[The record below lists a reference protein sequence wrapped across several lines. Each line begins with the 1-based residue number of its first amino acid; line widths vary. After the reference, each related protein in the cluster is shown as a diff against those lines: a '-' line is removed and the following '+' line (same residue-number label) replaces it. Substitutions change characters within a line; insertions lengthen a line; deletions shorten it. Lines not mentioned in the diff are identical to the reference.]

1 MINMSTPKKKTRFY
15 PKLSPEVIKRKRE
28 TALNNLKK
36 ARTIETEPDNLDTS
50 TLKESTLKSTLKEST
65 LQSTLPTKES
75 TLKSTSKST
84 LKESTREYTE
94 ECTKEIMSTLGEHV
108 RKLSKG
114 TSASVLKSAYGYK
127 SLVDTYL
134 NLQKV
139 VYPQG
144 ITQEGTSHLTAL
156 LGSVLPD
163 LKDML
168 RVNINI
174 GINPA
179 NASPV
184 PLVPPSV
191 QPPTIESTQH
201 VVEEEGTSD

>member
-1 MINMSTPKKKTRFY
+1 M
-15 PKLSPEVIKRKRE
+15 
-28 TALNNLKK
+28 
-36 ARTIETEPDNLDTS
+36 
-50 TLKESTLKSTLKEST
+50 
-65 LQSTLPTKES
+65 
-75 TLKSTSKST
+75 
-84 LKESTREYTE
+84 
-94 ECTKEIMSTLGEHV
+94 
-108 RKLSKG
+108 
-114 TSASVLKSAYGYK
+114 
-127 SLVDTYL
+127 

-144 ITQEGTSHLTAL
+144 LGQEGTSHLTAL

-184 PLVPPSV
+184 PLVPHSV
-191 QPPTIESTQH
+191 QPPTIECTPH
-201 VVEEEGTSD
+201 VVDGESTSD